1 MLSSQAIRF
10 SLLPQI
16 ETALDPITSY
26 TSYVKMMA
34 LVFQMLKR
42 RLQVLL
48 LPSPLSAL
56 SVHRSARSQR
66 VKALSDHAKRPSHRL
81 SWD

>member
-1 MLSSQAIRF
+1 MLNGQAIGF
-10 SLLPQI
+10 SLLLQI
-16 ETALDPITSY
+16 ETVLDLITSF
-26 TSYVKMMA
+26 TSCIRMMA
-34 LVFQMLKR
+34 LVFQMFKR

-56 SVHRSARSQR
+56 SVHRLARSQG
-66 VKALSDHAKRPSHRL
+66 VKALSDHAKRPNHRL